1 MFNSI
6 LKALNRK
13 KVDSIKR
20 YAMARGVPKSTLDD
34 TSVMQLMRY
43 PEATVIT
50 ILDKFKSLVSEG
62 INEKDA
68 ISKIESMRSKANSG
82 FGITPTE
89 ISDFVIY
96 RIKVE
101 HSNSNSLL
109 SEEVEHLKEITN
121 HYLNI

>member
-20 YAMARGVPKSTLDD
+20 YAMARGIPKSTLDD

-50 ILDKFKSLVSEG
+50 LLDNFKSLVSKG
-62 INEKDA
+62 FSEKDT
-68 ISKIESMRSKANSG
+68 ISKIESVRSNQIQVLA
-82 FGITPTE
+82 
-89 ISDFVIY
+89 
-96 RIKVE
+96 
-101 HSNSNSLL
+101 
-109 SEEVEHLKEITN
+109 
-121 HYLNI
+121 